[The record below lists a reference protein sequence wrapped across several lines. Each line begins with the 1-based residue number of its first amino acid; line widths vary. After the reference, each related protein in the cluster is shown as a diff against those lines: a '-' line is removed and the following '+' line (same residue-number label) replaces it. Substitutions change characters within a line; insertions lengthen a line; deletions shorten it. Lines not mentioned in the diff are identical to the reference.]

1 MARRHKCSKK
11 TSGRTFERLWFDRK
25 KKYSHNKR
33 CVPDDHRS
41 VDDSSRCYSRRLRYI
56 CVGVPI
62 VVSRL
67 IDILRI
73 ATGMPRIPLACANL
87 ALGMT
92 LQERLCDASVLATRN
107 SLPLSLDA
115 CHRVLWNSTEFPV
128 GSGLADVRRL
138 RLPSSREGLKH
149 PPCSA
154 SLIAGSFAGGGV
166 CVVCVCVFGEDKRR
180 EIVAR
185 HELRKTVKS
194 AKTTRSFVVRR
205 FTFRSFL
212 FATFLKGINSLA
224 KYDQRST
231 VLMVLSG

>member
-1 MARRHKCSKK
+1 MFEKDIGLDPRK
-11 TSGRTFERLWFDRK
+11 TMDRLK
-25 KKYSHNKR
+25 KKDSHNKR
-33 CVPDDHRS
+33 CIADDYRS
-41 VDDSSRCYSRRLRYI
+41 VDDSSRCCSRRLRYI

-128 GSGLADVRRL
+128 GLGLADVRRL

-154 SLIAGSFAGGGV
+154 SLIAGSFSGEGA
-166 CVVCVCVFGEDKRR
+166 CVCVCLEK
-180 EIVAR
+180 
-185 HELRKTVKS
+185 
-194 AKTTRSFVVRR
+194 
-205 FTFRSFL
+205 
-212 FATFLKGINSLA
+212 INDS
-224 KYDQRST
+224 R
-231 VLMVLSG
+231 LSRDTIDRN

>member
-1 MARRHKCSKK
+1 M
-11 TSGRTFERLWFDRK
+11 
-25 KKYSHNKR
+25 
-33 CVPDDHRS
+33 
-41 VDDSSRCYSRRLRYI
+41 RCYSRRLRYI

-67 IDILRI
+67 IDIPRI
-73 ATGMPRIPLACANL
+73 ATGMPRIPLVCANL

-128 GSGLADVRRL
+128 GLGLADVRRL

-149 PPCSA
+149 PPCST

-166 CVVCVCVFGEDKRR
+166 CVCVCVRLEKING
-180 EIVAR
+180 AR
-185 HELRKTVKS
+185 LSRDYELRKTVKS
-194 AKTTRSFVVRR
+194 AKTTRSFIVRR
-205 FTFRSFL
+205 STFRSFL
-212 FATFLKGINSLA
+212 FATFLKRTNSLA
-224 KYDQRST
+224 KYGQRST

>member
-1 MARRHKCSKK
+1 MDKSKK
-11 TSGRTFERLWFDRK
+11 KDLR
-25 KKYSHNKR
+25 NKR
-33 CVPDDHRS
+33 CIPDDYRS
-41 VDDSSRCYSRRLRYI
+41 VDDSLRRCSRRLRYV

-73 ATGMPRIPLACANL
+73 ATGMPRIPSACANL

-128 GSGLADVRRL
+128 GLGLADVRRL
-138 RLPSSREGLKH
+138 RLPSTREGLKH
-149 PPCSA
+149 PPCST
-154 SLIAGSFAGGGV
+154 SLVAGSFAEGGV
-166 CVVCVCVFGEDKRR
+166 CVCVCVFGEDKRR

-185 HELRKTVKS
+185 HDRLKLRKTVKS
-194 AKTTRSFVVRR
+194 AKTTRSFIVRR
-205 FTFRSFL
+205 LTFRSFL
-212 FATFLKGINSLA
+212 FATFLKRINSAA

>member
-1 MARRHKCSKK
+1 M
-11 TSGRTFERLWFDRK
+11 
-25 KKYSHNKR
+25 
-33 CVPDDHRS
+33 
-41 VDDSSRCYSRRLRYI
+41 RCYSRRLRYI

-128 GSGLADVRRL
+128 GLSLADVRRL

-166 CVVCVCVFGEDKRR
+166 CVRVFGEDKRR

-194 AKTTRSFVVRR
+194 AKNTRSFIVRR
-205 FTFRSFL
+205 STFRSFL
-212 FATFLKGINSLA
+212 FATLLKRTNSLA

>member
-1 MARRHKCSKK
+1 M
-11 TSGRTFERLWFDRK
+11 
-25 KKYSHNKR
+25 
-33 CVPDDHRS
+33 
-41 VDDSSRCYSRRLRYI
+41 RCYSRRLRYI

-67 IDILRI
+67 IDIPRI
-73 ATGMPRIPLACANL
+73 ATGMPRIPLVCANL

-92 LQERLCDASVLATRN
+92 LQERLCHASVLATRN

-115 CHRVLWNSTEFPV
+115 CHRVLWNSTEFPM
-128 GSGLADVRRL
+128 GLGLADVRRL

-149 PPCSA
+149 PPCST

-166 CVVCVCVFGEDKRR
+166 CVCVCVFGEDKRR

-185 HELRKTVKS
+185 HEPRKTVKS
-194 AKTTRSFVVRR
+194 AKTTRSFIVRR
-205 FTFRSFL
+205 SAFRSFL
-212 FATFLKGINSLA
+212 FATFLKRINSLA
-224 KYDQRST
+224 KYGQRST

>member
-1 MARRHKCSKK
+1 MFEKDIGLHLRK
-11 TSGRTFERLWFDRK
+11 TMGRLK
-25 KKYSHNKR
+25 KKDLHNKR
-33 CVPDDHRS
+33 CVPDDYRS

-128 GSGLADVRRL
+128 GLGLADVRRL

-149 PPCSA
+149 PPCST
-154 SLIAGSFAGGGV
+154 SLIAGSFAGRGMCV
-166 CVVCVCVFGEDKRR
+166 CMCVCVWRR
-180 EIVAR
+180 
-185 HELRKTVKS
+185 
-194 AKTTRSFVVRR
+194 
-205 FTFRSFL
+205 
-212 FATFLKGINSLA
+212 
-224 KYDQRST
+224 
-231 VLMVLSG
+231 